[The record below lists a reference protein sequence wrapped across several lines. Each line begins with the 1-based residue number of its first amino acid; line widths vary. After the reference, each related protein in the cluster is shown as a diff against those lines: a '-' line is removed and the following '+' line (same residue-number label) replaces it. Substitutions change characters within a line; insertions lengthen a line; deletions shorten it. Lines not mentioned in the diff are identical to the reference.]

1 MQRTGLSTLEAA
13 LANWAGVI
21 NTVTLSPGRALRS
34 AEDMSRLAP
43 FVDAAAAVDRTNW
56 DNTFISYYTF
66 GEAIG
71 LGLDL
76 TLRSRSNGQVTLDTY
91 MRALWAQHGRPGQ
104 KVPGMVATPYTMD
117 DLKAV
122 LAEVSGDRGFA
133 DAYFSRFIQGH
144 DVVDY
149 GELLA
154 RAGLVLRKHGGG
166 PGLVGGSITISNTG
180 GHVAGAVQVDS
191 PLYKAGID
199 RDDVIVSIDGTR
211 ADVAGRAAPW
221 SCASTRPAIRCRS
234 ASCVEAASRR
244 RAR

>member
-1 MQRTGLSTLEAA
+1 MERTRAKDLEPFNFEEADVSGELWLGEGFTSYYDGLVRERTGLSTLEAT

-91 MRALWAQHGRPGQ
+91 MRALWAKHGRPGQ

-122 LAEVSGDRGFA
+122 LAEVSGDRAFA
-133 DAYFSRFIQGH
+133 DGYFSRFIQGH
-144 DVVDY
+144 EVVDY
-149 GELLA
+149 GAPLA
-154 RAGLVLRKHGGG
+154 PAGF
-166 PGLVGGSITISNTG
+166 
-180 GHVAGAVQVDS
+180 AMA
-191 PLYKAGID
+191 
-199 RDDVIVSIDGTR
+199 TR
-211 ADVAGRAAPW
+211 
-221 SCASTRPAIRCRS
+221 
-234 ASCVEAASRR
+234 
-244 RAR
+244 